1 MTSLLGIHSLSKAY
15 GTQELFSDLSFT
27 LSEGE
32 RVGLIGPNGA
42 GKTTLL
48 RIMAKLES
56 PDDGHLTQKQGLR
69 VGYASQEPQFPARSV
84 EELVME
90 ACPEKEP
97 HERRAQARIWLGK
110 AEFADFSQDASTLSG
125 GWKKR
130 LDIVRA
136 VITNPDLLLLDEPT
150 NHLDLEGILWLENF
164 LKRSLIPYV
173 LVSHDRFFL
182 EQTTNKIIEI
192 NRCYPAGLFIS
203 DGSFAKFLDHKE
215 AFLEAQLKNE
225 DSLATQVRG
234 ETEWLRRSPK
244 ARTTKSSARV
254 QKAHQMIEELALL
267 KQRNQV
273 KKATISFNAS
283 ERETRKLITAKNLSI
298 NFGNEPLF
306 QGVDISLTP
315 GDRLGIVGKNGTGKT
330 TLLKMLAA
338 EIKPSMGTIKYAE
351 DIRIVYFDQHREK
364 VGGDKTLF
372 EALGD
377 GNDTV
382 YYHGRPIHVNGWAQ
396 RFLFPTERLSLPV
409 KYLSGG
415 ERARILIAKLMLK
428 PADVLFLDEP
438 TNDLDIET
446 LEVMEQ
452 SLKEFAGAVVLIS
465 HDRALMDHVCTS
477 ILSLGQKLEGH
488 HFASYKQWERAQKD
502 LKKEE
507 KQKPTEVAKDK
518 PLRKLSYNEKKELD
532 SMEAKIL
539 AAESK
544 IDEIQSRIDKDS
556 SNPKIFDEMTNAHHE
571 LETLFER
578 WQTLNDIANQ
588 V

>member
-1 MTSLLGIHSLSKAY
+1 MTSLLGIHSLSKAF

-27 LSEGE
+27 ISDGE
-32 RVGLIGPNGA
+32 RIGLIGPNGS

-69 VGYASQEPQFPARSV
+69 VAYACQEPHFPSKPI

-90 ACPEKEP
+90 ACPEKEI
-97 HERRAQARIWLGK
+97 HERKTQARIWLGK
-110 AEFADFSQDASTLSG
+110 AEFADFTQDASTLSG

-136 VITNPDLLLLDEPT
+136 VISNPDLLLLDEPT

-164 LKRSLIPYV
+164 LKRSTIPYV
-173 LVSHDRFFL
+173 LVSHDRTFL

-192 NRCYPAGLFIS
+192 NRCYPAGLFSS
-203 DGSFAKFLDHKE
+203 DGSFSKFLDHKE

-225 DSLATQVRG
+225 DSLASQVRE

-254 QKAHQMIEELALL
+254 QKAHQMMEELALL
-267 KQRNQV
+267 KRRNTF
-273 KKATISFNAS
+273 KKAAITFNAS

-298 NFGNEPLF
+298 DFGRSPLF
-306 QGVDISLTP
+306 QGVDVSLTP
-315 GDRLGIVGKNGTGKT
+315 GDCLGIVGKNGTGKT
-330 TLLKMLAA
+330 TLLKMLAG

-377 GNDTV
+377 GNDIV
-382 YYHGRPIHVNGWAQ
+382 YYQGKPIHVNGWAQ
-396 RFLFPTERLSLPV
+396 RFLFSPDRMTLPV

-452 SLKEFAGAVVLIS
+452 SLKEFPGAVVLIS
-465 HDRALMDHVCTS
+465 HDRTLMDHVCTG
-477 ILSLGQKLEGH
+477 IIALGDSQGR
-488 HFASYKQWERAQKD
+488 HFASYRQWDQTQNSKKD
-502 LKKEE
+502 DKSR
-507 KQKPTEVAKDK
+507 PSEVKKDK
-518 PLRKLSYNEKKELD
+518 PVRKLSYNEKKELD
-532 SMEAKIL
+532 SMEAKIM
-539 AAESK
+539 AAEVK
-544 IDEIQSRIDKDS
+544 IDEIQARIDKDS
-556 SNPKIFDEMTNAHHE
+556 SNAKIFDEMTKAHQE
-571 LETLFER
+571 LEMLYER
-578 WQTLNDIANQ
+578 WQTLTEIANQ
-588 V
+588 